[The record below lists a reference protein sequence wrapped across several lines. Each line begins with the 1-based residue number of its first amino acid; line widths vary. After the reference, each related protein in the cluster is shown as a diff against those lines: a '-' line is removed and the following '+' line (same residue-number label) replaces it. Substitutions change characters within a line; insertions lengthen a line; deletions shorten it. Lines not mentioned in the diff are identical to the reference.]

1 MSVANPKFV
10 DDLRILFRAADFV
23 EDTSIERGNIVA
35 GVGALTLALSAWS
48 WKLFA
53 ASRSR

>member
-10 DDLRILFRAADFV
+10 DELRILFRAADFV

-35 GVGALTLALSAWS
+35 GVGALMLALSAWA

>member
-1 MSVANPKFV
+1 MSLANPKFV

-23 EDTSIERGNIVA
+23 EDTSIERCNIVA
-35 GVGALTLALSAWS
+35 GVGAQALALSACA